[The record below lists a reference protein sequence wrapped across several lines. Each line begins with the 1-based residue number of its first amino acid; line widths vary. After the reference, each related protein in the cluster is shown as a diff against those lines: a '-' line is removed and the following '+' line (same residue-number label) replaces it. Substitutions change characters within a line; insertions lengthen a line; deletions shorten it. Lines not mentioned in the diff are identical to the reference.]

1 LCIGPGFLRSPRTI
15 GNENPMATTSDLRK
29 GMLIRYN
36 GAIHRVVEYQHIA
49 PGNWRAMVRMKLK
62 NFDSGKTI
70 EDRVRAGSEIDVITT
85 QTRDAQY
92 LYDDGTS
99 YHFMDNENFDQIALP
114 KEDFEDTMSWMKEND
129 MIVLLTEDGGKVLS
143 VEIPNFVT
151 LKVVD
156 APVMLRG
163 DTSGKVMK
171 KVTIETGAEIQVPDF
186 VKEGDIIRIDTR
198 SGEYVERA

>member
-1 LCIGPGFLRSPRTI
+1 
-15 GNENPMATTSDLRK
+15 MATTSDLRK
-29 GMLIRYN
+29 GMLIRDN

-70 EDRVRAGSEIDVITT
+70 EDRVRAGSEIDVVTT
-85 QTRDAQY
+85 QTHDAQY
-92 LYDDGTS
+92 LYEDGTS
-99 YHFMDNENFDQIALP
+99 YHFMDNETFDQIALLM
-114 KEDFEDTMSWMKEND
+114 EDFRDTMMWMKEND
-129 MIVLLTEDGGKVLS
+129 MVVLLTDDNGQVLS

-151 LKVVD
+151 LEVVE
-156 APVMLRG
+156 ASVALRG

-171 KVTIETGAEIQVPDF
+171 TVKIENGAEISVPDF

>member
-1 LCIGPGFLRSPRTI
+1 
-15 GNENPMATTSDLRK
+15 MATTSDLRK

-62 NFDSGKTI
+62 NFETGKTI
-70 EDRVRAGSEIDVITT
+70 EDRVRAGSEIDVVTT

-92 LYDDGTS
+92 LYDDGTA
-99 YHFMDNENFDQIALP
+99 YHFMDNESYDQIALP
-114 KEDFEDTMSWMKEND
+114 KEDFEDTMIWMKENE
-129 MIVLLTEDGGKVLS
+129 MVTLLLQDSGQVLS

-151 LKVVD
+151 LKVVEAD
-156 APVMLRG
+156 VALRG
-163 DTSGKVMK
+163 DTSGRVLK
-171 KVTIETGAEIQVPDF
+171 KVKVETGAEVQVPDF
-186 VKEGDIIRIDTR
+186 VKEGDTIKIDTR